1 MCDSGLWLFATAY
14 LLSVASPGP
23 GIAALVSRTLAR
35 GWHGTPAFILG
46 FIAGDLVWFT
56 AAATGVSA
64 LAQRGSGALIVMKYA
79 GAAYL
84 LYLAYRMWTSNVD
97 LQGDGSTGPQRDQL
111 FVASFLLTLGNP
123 KPMMFFLAVLPTVV
137 DLERLS
143 LTGALAMAIVIPI
156 VLVLVMGTYVLA
168 ALRAR
173 GFFTNHRALRMLN
186 RCGAL
191 VMTAAAAV
199 VVMG

>member
-1 MCDSGLWLFATAY
+1 MFESGVWLFATAY

-35 GWHGTPAFILG
+35 GWHGTPSFILG
-46 FIAGDLVWFT
+46 FVAGDLLWFT
-56 AAATGVSA
+56 AAVTGVSA
-64 LAQRGSGALIVMKYA
+64 LAQRGSGALVVMKYA

-84 LYLAYRMWTSNVD
+84 VYLAYRMWTSNVD
-97 LQGDGSTGPQRDQL
+97 LPDDDSRVPQRDQL

-143 LTGALAMAIVIPI
+143 LTGALTLAVVMTV

-191 VMTAAAAV
+191 VMTGAAV
-199 VVMG
+199 IVVRG